1 LTENSEIVEDA
12 AIIAY
17 EYVAGPLT
25 VKTHEWF
32 GSGGGSAGRPILIS
46 QRVKHI
52 IERMKWK
59 GLTLVP
65 QRSSMNRSELVRFK
79 LKQTWLKSAPNDF
92 GSCSSKLI

>member
-32 GSGGGSAGRPILIS
+32 GSGGGSAGRPILMS

-52 IERMKWK
+52 PWRMCLLLTMHRAYEMERAH
-59 GLTLVP
+59 
-65 QRSSMNRSELVRFK
+65 F
-79 LKQTWLKSAPNDF
+79 SAAKIINE
-92 GSCSSKLI
+92 